1 MLELLDED
9 GDRLR
14 VKEIFAFGR
23 TRVTVRINQEGD
35 EAGVNLD
42 VAQAKK
48 LAEWLTDFA
57 ARCELAS

>member
-23 TRVTVRINQEGD
+23 PRVTVRINQEGD

>member
-1 MLELLDED
+1 MLELRDED

-23 TRVTVRINQEGD
+23 PRVTVRINQEGD

-42 VAQAKK
+42 VNQARQ
-48 LAEWLTDFA
+48 LADWLQEFA
-57 ARCELAS
+57 GRNP